1 MEPKFYIL
9 LEIIACII
17 VSFLLVYFYS
27 RRGTNPLALITAGVT
42 WSLNFILIVFI
53 PYDIYYSYKE
63 DAHDESIENILTIGY
78 NIIYWSLFICSWIF
92 VPLMQE
98 YEDSGDFTKKKK
110 FIRSIKNNL
119 IFYGILGIIGI
130 VLGIISFFIYPYLE
144 ELILG
149 NKKDKNQDPKD
160 FSAFQAFILEIMNLS
175 YLIGLF
181 LFYFLFG
188 YSIITLPKK
197 NFYKAKYDFQI
208 KYLEWRVIDLKN
220 NLEKLQKEL
229 VEDGYLLQKTLQEL
243 KVEKRVSLSK
253 QFDEED
259 EDKEKEKD
267 QNKNEEI
274 NNNKEEEASPFSS
287 NNLSDYSNVMK
298 ERLDYLL
305 ENKESFGIKLSRSS
319 VDNTCEP
326 LTSVSELIKLN
337 RKINKNEWD
346 ILRIKIRIRNQYKHW
361 LTLSTILNL
370 ENEENLTHIEITS
383 KNEKEGLMPNDDKQN
398 SDNNP
403 EEGLINDV
411 ESPALDG
418 DFIPMKNLSKFKIF
432 YYLKLRR
439 PMLYIYFGILIF
451 GGLLTIVSQIG
462 AIADRSLYGYILS
475 ALIDGN
481 LGILGLHFFI
491 MIPII
496 FLFILSI
503 YTFFKLNISGYFYMY
518 KNKQTDSVSLMYFS
532 TNLCRISF
540 SICLDFIFNIDSQFK
555 GNDDKYIP
563 TQIQKILSFEVKD
576 ESESYFFKAYKYC
589 PLILVI
595 YIIILLFKIP
605 QRIAKCCG
613 KKIFSVE
620 SEESMEEINEGH
632 DYYMEFNQKYK
643 GDMIPKE
650 KLVLPEDKY
659 NK

>member
-1 MEPKFYIL
+1 MEPKFYMLI
-9 LEIIACII
+9 EIIACII
-17 VSFLLVYFYS
+17 FSFLLVYYYS
-27 RRGTNPLALITAGVT
+27 RRGTNLLALVTAGVT
-42 WSLNFILIVFI
+42 WSLNFILVIFI

-63 DAHDESIENILTIGY
+63 NAEDESVENILTVGY
-78 NIIYWSLFICSWIF
+78 YIIYWSLFICSWIF

-110 FIRSIKNNL
+110 FIHSIKSNL
-119 IFYGILGIIGI
+119 IFYGILGIISLI
-130 VLGIISFFIYPYLE
+130 LLIISFFIIPYL
-144 ELILG
+144 
-149 NKKDKNQDPKD
+149 PKT
-160 FSAFQAFILEIMNLS
+160 ILEIFGISEEDEDFSRLWIFTFELMNFS

-188 YSIITLPKK
+188 YGIITLPMK
-197 NFYKAKYDFQI
+197 NFYKTKYEYQI
-208 KYLEWRVIDLKN
+208 KYLEWRVIDLKH
-220 NLEKLQKEL
+220 NLEKIQKEL
-229 VEDGYLLQKTLQEL
+229 IEDGYKLQKTLQEI
-243 KVEKRVSLSK
+243 KVEKRVSISK
-253 QFDEED
+253 HFDEDD
-259 EDKEKEKD
+259 EEEKEPQK
-267 QNKNEEI
+267 
-274 NNNKEEEASPFSS
+274 KEEEVNINQEEEVSPFSS

-305 ENKESFGIKLSRSS
+305 ENKETFGIKLAKNT

-346 ILRIKIRIRNQYKHW
+346 VLRIKIRIRNQYKHW

-370 ENEENLTHIEITS
+370 ENGEDSSHIEITS
-383 KNEKEGLMPNDDKQN
+383 KNDQEGLIPNDENPN

-403 EEGLINDV
+403 KEGLINND
-411 ESPALDG
+411 EKPELDG
-418 DFIPMKNLSKFKIF
+418 DFIPMKNMSKFKIF
-432 YYLKLRR
+432 YYQKLRK
-439 PMLYIYFGILIF
+439 PLLYTYFGILVF
-451 GGLLTIVSQIG
+451 GGLLTLVSQFGSIF
-462 AIADRSLYGYILS
+462 DYSLYGAILR

-481 LGILGLHFFI
+481 LGIIGLHFFI

-540 SICLDFIFNIDSQFK
+540 SICLDFIFNIDSQFEK
-555 GNDDKYIP
+555 NYKPIP
-563 TQIQKILSFEVKD
+563 TQIQKILSFEVNK
-576 ESESYFFKAYKYC
+576 EKTYFKLYRFL
-589 PLILVI
+589 PSILVL
-595 YIIILLFKIP
+595 YVIILLFKIP

-613 KKIFSVE
+613 KNIFSVE
-620 SEESMEEINEGH
+620 SEESMEDINEGH

-643 GDMIPKE
+643 GEMIPKE
-650 KLVLPEDKY
+650 KLILPEDKY

>member
-63 DAHDESIENILTIGY
+63 DAYDESIENILTIGY

-383 KNEKEGLMPNDDKQN
+383 KNGKEGLMPNDDKQN

-462 AIADRSLYGYILS
+462 AIVDRSLYGYILS
-475 ALIDGN
+475 ALINGN